1 MTDVQININN
11 KTYPTAVKP
20 SIANLKL
27 SLNSNEFI
35 CLVGPSGCGKTTLLN
50 IIAGLDDDYD
60 GDILG
65 RTGSLPVATLPTS
78 TDGGS
83 ADDCRE
89 QPRPPSLAVVGQQH
103 THPRIGYI
111 FQNPRLLPWRTVREN
126 IELVLGVHSHAA
138 HRNESDVIDA
148 LLQVMQLTQVQHSY
162 PERLS
167 LGMSRRVAII
177 RAFAIDPEVL
187 LMDEPFVSLDAPTA
201 RQVRALLLKLWQ
213 QRPHTVLF
221 VTHDL
226 REAITLADRLVFLS
240 AAPMQVVSEI
250 IVPIARTERHNELAI
265 ESFRQQLLNYHPEI
279 KQLL

>member
-1 MTDVQININN
+1 MTNIQININN
-11 KTYPTAVKP
+11 KTYPTATKP

-50 IIAGLDDDYD
+50 IIAGLDNDYD
-60 GDILG
+60 GEIL
-65 RTGSLPVATLPTS
+65 
-78 TDGGS
+78 
-83 ADDCRE
+83 
-89 QPRPPSLAVVGQQH
+89 VGQQH
-103 THPRIGYI
+103 THPKIGYI

-126 IELVLGVHSHAA
+126 IELVLGEHQSP
-138 HRNESDVIDA
+138 DVIDA
-148 LLQVMQLTQVQHSY
+148 LLEVMQLTQAQHVY

-167 LGMSRRVAII
+167 LGMSRRVSII

-201 RQVRALLLKLWQ
+201 RQVRELLVKLWQ

-226 REAITLADRLVFLS
+226 REAIALADRLIFLS
-240 AAPMQVVSEI
+240 ASPMQAVSEI
-250 IVPIARTERHNELAI
+250 IVPIARSERGNELAI
-265 ESFRQQLLNYHPEI
+265 ESFRQQLLQNHPEI

>member
-1 MTDVQININN
+1 MTDIQININN
-11 KTYPTAVKP
+11 KTYPTATKP

-50 IIAGLDDDYD
+50 IIAGLDNDYD
-60 GDILG
+60 GEIL
-65 RTGSLPVATLPTS
+65 
-78 TDGGS
+78 
-83 ADDCRE
+83 
-89 QPRPPSLAVVGQQH
+89 VGQQH
-103 THPRIGYI
+103 THPKIGYI

-126 IELVLGVHSHAA
+126 IELVLGEHQSP
-138 HRNESDVIDA
+138 DVIDA
-148 LLQVMQLTQVQHSY
+148 LLELMQLTQAQHVY

-167 LGMSRRVAII
+167 LGMSRRVSII

-201 RQVRALLLKLWQ
+201 RQVRELLVKLWQ

-226 REAITLADRLVFLS
+226 REAIALADRLIFLS
-240 AAPMQVVSEI
+240 ASPMQAVSEI
-250 IVPIARTERHNELAI
+250 IVPIARSERGNELAI
-265 ESFRQQLLNYHPEI
+265 ESFRQQLLQNHPEI